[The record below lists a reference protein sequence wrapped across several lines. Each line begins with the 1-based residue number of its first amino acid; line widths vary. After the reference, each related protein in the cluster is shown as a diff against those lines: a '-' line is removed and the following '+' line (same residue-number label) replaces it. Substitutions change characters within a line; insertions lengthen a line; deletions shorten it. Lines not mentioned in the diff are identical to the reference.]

1 MTVPTHGRRILVTGA
16 TGQIGSELVPEL
28 RRMYGDENVVIGIH
42 RRPPRGD
49 LGSGPLEKIDV
60 TKKDNVEGVVKE
72 YGIDTIYHMAAILS
86 VAGEE
91 NPWLAWDVNVNGT
104 YNVLEVAR
112 ENGLDRVFVPSSI
125 AAFGPETPRDRT
137 PQDTVLKPRTM
148 YGLTKV
154 SGELLS
160 NYYFEKFGLDVRG
173 VRYPGIISYKTPPG
187 GGTTDYAVEIFHEA
201 IKKGEYT
208 CFLKEDSTL
217 PMMYMPDCIKCT
229 LDLMDADVSRL
240 RHHGD
245 YNVAAISFSPAEL
258 AEEIKK
264 HIPDFVISYEPD
276 HRQAIADSWPKT
288 IDDSSARMEWGWEP
302 RFDLATM
309 TEDMLR
315 NLRGIL
321 SKD

>member
-28 RRMYGDENVVIGIH
+28 QRMYGGENVVIGIH

-160 NYYFEKFGLDVRG
+160 NYYFEKFALDVRG

-201 IKKGEYT
+201 IKNGEYT

-258 AEEIKK
+258 AEEIRK

-315 NLRGIL
+315 NLREIL

>member
-28 RRMYGDENVVIGIH
+28 RRMYGGENVVIGIH

-60 TKKDNVEGVVKE
+60 TKKDNVEVVVKE

-315 NLRGIL
+315 NLREIL